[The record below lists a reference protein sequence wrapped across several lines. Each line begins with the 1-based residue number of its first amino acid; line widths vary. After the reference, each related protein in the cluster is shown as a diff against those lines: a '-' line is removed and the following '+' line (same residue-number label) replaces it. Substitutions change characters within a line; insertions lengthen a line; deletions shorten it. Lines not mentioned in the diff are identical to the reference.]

1 MKRIAIISLVFSFLS
16 ATTINVPADY
26 ATIQGAINQSVDGDT
41 VLVAEGTYYE
51 NLMINK
57 EITLMSTANFDDD
70 IEGNENWHDNQII
83 NQTIVNGSNLA
94 NPNKRSC
101 LVVRDGDVQPTI
113 KGFTF
118 EGGVGTKMNI
128 IGCDAG
134 GGIQRSEITGG
145 GVLVYDAYPTINYNR
160 FIGNGTT
167 PDSERGRKGSRNG
180 GAIAHYEDAEV
191 EFDEDR
197 DEAPVPNNSN
207 AVRTVPG
214 VMDIQNNYFKDNV
227 SGNGQGFY
235 SYGFTGSIDVS
246 NSVFDNI
253 DCETNTVN
261 EYVLNSSENLADYV
275 QNGISGVCIE
285 ENAFY
290 VATTGSNDNNGSE
303 SYPFQTITHALSF
316 VKEVGDPTTIYVA
329 AGTYSPDL
337 TEEIFPIV
345 VPNNAHIIGEDRETT
360 ILDAAADAAEEA
372 AVIIIKEVEDVLF
385 KNFTLVNGYSEGH
398 ECIGGGGL
406 LVTSENMYHI
416 SEPPVVSTPVIENL
430 IIENNWSHNGGGI
443 SFFLVDG
450 PVLSDIVVR
459 DNMATFH
466 GGGIFIYVSN
476 VVMSDVV
483 VTGNRNWG
491 NPNYWNVGNGGGIM
505 SVASGVDITNL
516 TVTDNIGKTM
526 GGGIFNLGN
535 SFENDNSFPGFT
547 INGGVIS
554 GNQGYY
560 GGGFSFLNADPVLN
574 DVEISSN
581 YGENAGGGV
590 HMDNATPVLNN
601 CLIKDNGS
609 PQGGGIFAYNDGSF
623 PIIENSV
630 ISGNVCADEGAG
642 IYFKSATG
650 GVIRNSVVA
659 DNISDAYTGG
669 VSINGSSVHIMN
681 STITGNTA
689 NIDGGVANWGNGFTT
704 ITNSIVWGNS
714 DVEGVSNLGLWNGDI
729 DMYYSNTDDDGW
741 DGDQNLS
748 VDPLFIDAST
758 GNYGL
763 QIDSPCIDAGTT
775 ELTNYHSIAANYYTV
790 SDITEFEGVA
800 PDMGAYETVIAVN
813 PPTNISYVPQTS
825 SVMLMWNDI
834 AASYS
839 YMVEK
844 SLLEDFSGDIE
855 QFTVENNTFTDSD
868 IEVGVEYFYRVSSVY
883 GDVYSDPSDVVSL
896 MIVPAPTGLAVTVQ
910 EDESVYLTWDND
922 DNATSYQ
929 IQRSRDP
936 MFFGPSDLFTSEE
949 NNYTDTSLPPGQR
962 HYYRVSSLYGDYISS
977 STQNVSALVV
987 PAPVGV
993 MVTVDESTVS
1003 LSWDAVDIA
1012 EVTYMIERA
1021 TDSLFTE
1028 DVEDYTSS
1036 ENSFVDNSVAVDT
1049 EYFYR
1054 VSAVCCGNNV
1064 SFYSDVVSAMLTV
1077 MGVDLTSIPD
1087 AYSLQQN
1094 YPNPFNPTTQIR
1106 YGLKESAYVSINIY
1120 NLMGKHVRSYVNTV
1134 QDAGYNTIL
1143 WNATDA
1149 SGQPVPAGMY
1159 IYSITAGD
1167 FRETKKMILLK

>member
-1 MKRIAIISLVFSFLS
+1 
-16 ATTINVPADY
+16 
-26 ATIQGAINQSVDGDT
+26 
-41 VLVAEGTYYE
+41 
-51 NLMINK
+51 
-57 EITLMSTANFDDD
+57 
-70 IEGNENWHDNQII
+70 
-83 NQTIVNGSNLA
+83 
-94 NPNKRSC
+94 
-101 LVVRDGDVQPTI
+101 
-113 KGFTF
+113 
-118 EGGVGTKMNI
+118 MNI

-360 ILDAAADAAEEA
+360 ILDADADAAEEA

-416 SEPPVVSTPVIENL
+416 SEPPVVSTPDIENR

-459 DNMATFH
+459 DNEATFH

-526 GGGIFNLGN
+526 GGGIFNLRQPRLLWWGIFILKRRP
-535 SFENDNSFPGFT
+535 SFE
-547 INGGVIS
+547 
-554 GNQGYY
+554 
-560 GGGFSFLNADPVLN
+560 
-574 DVEISSN
+574 
-581 YGENAGGGV
+581 
-590 HMDNATPVLNN
+590 
-601 CLIKDNGS
+601 
-609 PQGGGIFAYNDGSF
+609 
-623 PIIENSV
+623 
-630 ISGNVCADEGAG
+630 
-642 IYFKSATG
+642 
-650 GVIRNSVVA
+650 
-659 DNISDAYTGG
+659 
-669 VSINGSSVHIMN
+669 
-681 STITGNTA
+681 
-689 NIDGGVANWGNGFTT
+689 
-704 ITNSIVWGNS
+704 
-714 DVEGVSNLGLWNGDI
+714 
-729 DMYYSNTDDDGW
+729 
-741 DGDQNLS
+741 
-748 VDPLFIDAST
+748 
-758 GNYGL
+758 
-763 QIDSPCIDAGTT
+763 
-775 ELTNYHSIAANYYTV
+775 
-790 SDITEFEGVA
+790 
-800 PDMGAYETVIAVN
+800 
-813 PPTNISYVPQTS
+813 
-825 SVMLMWNDI
+825 
-834 AASYS
+834 
-839 YMVEK
+839 
-844 SLLEDFSGDIE
+844 
-855 QFTVENNTFTDSD
+855 
-868 IEVGVEYFYRVSSVY
+868 
-883 GDVYSDPSDVVSL
+883 
-896 MIVPAPTGLAVTVQ
+896 
-910 EDESVYLTWDND
+910 
-922 DNATSYQ
+922 
-929 IQRSRDP
+929 
-936 MFFGPSDLFTSEE
+936 
-949 NNYTDTSLPPGQR
+949 
-962 HYYRVSSLYGDYISS
+962 
-977 STQNVSALVV
+977 
-987 PAPVGV
+987 
-993 MVTVDESTVS
+993 
-1003 LSWDAVDIA
+1003 
-1012 EVTYMIERA
+1012 
-1021 TDSLFTE
+1021 
-1028 DVEDYTSS
+1028 
-1036 ENSFVDNSVAVDT
+1036 
-1049 EYFYR
+1049 
-1054 VSAVCCGNNV
+1054 
-1064 SFYSDVVSAMLTV
+1064 
-1077 MGVDLTSIPD
+1077 
-1087 AYSLQQN
+1087 
-1094 YPNPFNPTTQIR
+1094 
-1106 YGLKESAYVSINIY
+1106 
-1120 NLMGKHVRSYVNTV
+1120 
-1134 QDAGYNTIL
+1134 
-1143 WNATDA
+1143 
-1149 SGQPVPAGMY
+1149 
-1159 IYSITAGD
+1159 
-1167 FRETKKMILLK
+1167 